1 MVKLV
6 FFAAVVVVCV
16 AAGPLLAD
24 VYKCDINAGASQGN
38 WIAARYSFDF

>member
-24 VYKCDINAGASQGN
+24 VYKCDINAGAS
-38 WIAARYSFDF
+38 